1 MLSENFSKV
10 QMEKANT
17 EDELSSV
24 LTARV
29 GIIESI
35 TLEKDQNHNKCLIE
49 LANEESEKNKNE

>member
-10 QMEKANT
+10 QMEKENT
-17 EDELSSV
+17 EDELYSV

-35 TLEKDQNHNKCLIE
+35 TSEKDQNHNKVLME

>member
-1 MLSENFSKV
+1 
-10 QMEKANT
+10 MEKENT

>member
-1 MLSENFSKV
+1 
-10 QMEKANT
+10 MEKENT

-35 TLEKDQNHNKCLIE
+35 TSEKDQNHNKFLLE
-49 LANEESEKNKNE
+49 LAN

>member
-10 QMEKANT
+10 QMEKENT

-35 TLEKDQNHNKCLIE
+35 TSEKDQNHNKCLIE

>member
-1 MLSENFSKV
+1 
-10 QMEKANT
+10 MEKENT

-29 GIIESI
+29 CIIESI
-35 TLEKDQNHNKCLIE
+35 TSEKDQNHNKCLME